1 MNIGTAIFLIM
12 NSKNMALLEAKTK
25 FKVCQKCMLL
35 NVKIFCNNIKLI
47 RGISSLKKLAR
58 YLLPLKIY
66 YESWKNSKFTKIS
79 DHFPSI
85 HIQFFYWASIF
96 KIRWMTDNLISN
108 ICKVYISFIE
118 SIDIVILYICKELC
132 LILFYLFHFILN
144 NDSGKILQIPL
155 K

>member
-1 MNIGTAIFLIM
+1 
-12 NSKNMALLEAKTK
+12 
-25 FKVCQKCMLL
+25 
-35 NVKIFCNNIKLI
+35 
-47 RGISSLKKLAR
+47 
-58 YLLPLKIY
+58 
-66 YESWKNSKFTKIS
+66 
-79 DHFPSI
+79 
-85 HIQFFYWASIF
+85 
-96 KIRWMTDNLISN
+96 MTDNLISN